1 MKIEDILSGWDDDAK
16 TAQDEISTAALSI
29 PVLHAK
35 YLRIFVEEKMR
46 LKKEEQRN
54 IRLRANKRMWM
65 LGELSKH
72 ELATLGWD
80 QWLRAT
86 PLRSQVDEM
95 LESDEDCM
103 MQSATLALQKQKVEA
118 VDQII
123 KIINNRSFQLN
134 VALGFIKFQSGV
146 G

>member
-1 MKIEDILSGWDDDAK
+1 MKIEDILSGWDEDAK